1 MNTLVVAKPT
11 SVLPVAGFIR
21 SSGQRDLTIQSGFC
35 YSFKNAGTKY
45 DNFWRAQ
52 GLN

>member
-21 SSGQRDLTIQSGFC
+21 SNSVVYGYR
-35 YSFKNAGTKY
+35 
-45 DNFWRAQ
+45 
-52 GLN
+52 